1 MRRSL
6 LTLSLLSAVAISPL
20 LAHASEIITIDIT
33 SGPNLGTWTLTVPTG
48 VLAPP
53 VVDTVNGDFELNN
66 VAVTGPGFSSS
77 DSVFFYD
84 ASQDGGIFDP
94 AHASLNF
101 ESGTVTGNPLTFV
114 PIAMFSG
121 TVSAPS
127 FVPGSGTIT
136 YDSGVTAFNY
146 TVADV
151 ITPPTPPTGATPEP
165 SSLMLLG
172 TGALAVAGSFRR
184 RILSQA

>member
-6 LTLSLLSAVAISPL
+6 LTLSLLSALAISPL
-20 LAHASEIITIDIT
+20 LAHASEIITLDIT
-33 SGPNLGTWTLTVPTG
+33 SGPNLGTWTLTVPSG

-53 VVDTVNGDFELNN
+53 VVDTIGGDFELNN
-66 VAVTGPGFSSS
+66 VAITGPGGVSSS

-84 ASQDGGIFDP
+84 VSADGGLFDP
-94 AHASLNF
+94 TQTALNF
-101 ESGTVTGNPLTFV
+101 ESGTVTGNPATFV

-121 TVSAPS
+121 TISAPS

-136 YDSGVTAFNY
+136 YDSGTTGFSY
-146 TVADV
+146 TIADV
-151 ITPPTPPTGATPEP
+151 PVTTPPIPEP
-165 SSLMLLG
+165 SSLTLLG

-184 RILSQA
+184 RILGRA

>member
-6 LTLSLLSAVAISPL
+6 LTLTLLSAVAISPL
-20 LAHASEIITIDIT
+20 LSHASEIITIDIT
-33 SGPNLGTWTLTVPTG
+33 SGPNLGTWTLTVPSG
-48 VLAPP
+48 ILAPP

-66 VAVTGPGFSSS
+66 IAITGPGGLSSS

-84 ASQDGGIFDP
+84 ASQDGGLFDP
-94 AHASLNF
+94 AHMSLNF
-101 ESGTVTGNPLTFV
+101 ESGTITGNALTFV
-114 PIAMFSG
+114 SIPMFSG

-127 FVPGSGTIT
+127 FVPTSGTIT
-136 YDSGVTAFNY
+136 YDGGVTGFNY
-146 TVADV
+146 TIADV
-151 ITPPTPPTGATPEP
+151 AAPPTTGATPEP

-184 RILSQA
+184 RILGRA

>member
-20 LAHASEIITIDIT
+20 LAHASEIITIDVT
-33 SGPNLGTWTLTVPTG
+33 SGPNLGTWTLTVPSG

-53 VVDTVNGDFELNN
+53 VVDTANGDFQLNN
-66 VAVTGPGFSSS
+66 VAVTGPGGISTS

-84 ASQDGGIFDP
+84 ISASGGLWDP
-94 AHASLNF
+94 THTALNF
-101 ESGTVTGNPLTFV
+101 ESGTVTGNPATFV

-136 YDSGVTAFNY
+136 YDGGATGFGY

-151 ITPPTPPTGATPEP
+151 TTPTPPTGLTPEP

-184 RILSQA
+184 RILGQA